1 MSMTMYQNKSK
12 LSREGKVITYWN
24 QQAQI
29 ARTIPNNKQDII
41 IRDNEKL

>member
-12 LSREGKVITYWN
+12 RSRAGKVITYWN
-24 QQAQI
+24 QQVQS

-41 IRDNEKL
+41 NRDNGKL